1 MIAYSAEKL
10 LSLLPFPSGDANK
23 YSRGRLVLVAGSTA
37 YPGAACL
44 AALAGQRMGA
54 GYVEV
59 ITDDAIMAH
68 VRAFRSSLVVRSE
81 IDWLKNEPTP
91 SVFGRPCG
99 YVVGSGF
106 DARDVRSE
114 KLTFRILGFAN
125 APVVVDGGALEAIAT
140 KKGRRLCE
148 HRFITG
154 MPTIITPHAGEAA
167 RLAAPFGFS
176 TDDAPALAKMLSLTY
191 GVLVVLKGPLTWIS
205 DGEECYCMSEGTAA
219 LAKAGTGDV
228 LAGMIGS
235 LLAQGLDPFDACV
248 LGTTL
253 HAHAASIASD
263 LLTLIA
269 VSAEDVISFLPQA
282 MIEMGA

>member
-1 MIAYSAEKL
+1 MIPYSAEKL
-10 LSLLPFPSGDANK
+10 LSLLPIPAADAHK

-37 YPGAACL
+37 YPGAVCL
-44 AALAGQRMGA
+44 ASLAGQRMGA
-54 GYVEV
+54 GYLEV
-59 ITDDAIMAH
+59 VTDEAIMGH
-68 VRAFRSSLVVRSE
+68 VRAFRSSFVVRSE
-81 IDWLKNEPTP
+81 IDWLKDEPVS

-106 DARDVRSE
+106 YPREDRCE
-114 KLTFRILGFAN
+114 KLTFRVLGFAN
-125 APVVVDGGALEAIAT
+125 APVVVDGGALDALAT

-148 HRFITG
+148 HRFIKG

-167 RLAAPFGFS
+167 RLAAPFGFP
-176 TDDAPALAKMLSLTY
+176 TDDAPVLATMLSLAY
-191 GVLVVLKGPLTWIS
+191 GVLVVLKGPMTWIA

-219 LAKAGTGDV
+219 LSKAGTGDV

-253 HAHAASIASD
+253 HARAATIASRM
-263 LLTLIA
+263 LTMIA